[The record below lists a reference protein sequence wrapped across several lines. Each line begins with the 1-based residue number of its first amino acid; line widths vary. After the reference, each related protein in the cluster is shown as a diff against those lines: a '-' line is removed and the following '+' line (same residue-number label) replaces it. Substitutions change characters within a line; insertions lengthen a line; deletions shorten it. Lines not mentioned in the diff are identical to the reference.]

1 MKFQEQ
7 LVKIMKPKREALA
20 RADEQDDREAMETAR
35 EDIEAFPKTIDE
47 LQEHIKAA
55 QQPAIDHN
63 KKDKENRIPVE
74 LEKKT
79 QRDESDAIVS
89 LWRPAQSC
97 TLSTNCINPSIPV

>member
-20 RADEQDDREAMETAR
+20 RADEQDDREAMEAAR
-35 EDIEAFPKTIDE
+35 ED
-47 LQEHIKAA
+47 IKAA

>member
-20 RADEQDDREAMETAR
+20 RADEQDDREAMEAAR

-74 LEKKT
+74 LEKKS
-79 QRDESDAIVS
+79 QRD
-89 LWRPAQSC
+89 
-97 TLSTNCINPSIPV
+97 